1 MEIEIRPVTAGELD
15 AVMPLI
21 RGYQEFYEVAGTS
34 QEQTRSFFSRFTEGD
49 EADRERGWL
58 YGAWDGDEPVGFAC
72 FYLVH
77 NSLEAADT
85 LLLYDLFTSKEARG
99 QGIGRRLIAAGLQLA
114 RRLGVPQL
122 EWSTAP
128 DNHTARQLYDSTG
141 AGKSPWLV
149 YELRVDQTGP

>member
-1 MEIEIRPVTAGELD
+1 MEIEIRPVSAGELD

-21 RGYQEFYEVAGTS
+21 RGYQEFYGVDGTG

-85 LLLYDLFTSKEARG
+85 LMLHDLFTIEAARG
-99 QGIGRRLIAAGLQLA
+99 RGVGRKLIATGLDLA
-114 RRLGVPQL
+114 RRLGAPHL

-128 DNHTARQLYDSTG
+128 DNHTAQRLYDSTG
-141 AGKSPWLV
+141 AGKSTWLF
-149 YELRVDQTGP
+149 YELKVEEPGS